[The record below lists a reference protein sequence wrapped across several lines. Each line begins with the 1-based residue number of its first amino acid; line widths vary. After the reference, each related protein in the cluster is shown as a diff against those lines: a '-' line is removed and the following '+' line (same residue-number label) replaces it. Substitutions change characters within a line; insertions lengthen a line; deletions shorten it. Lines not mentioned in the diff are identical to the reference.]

1 MSVEND
7 ITNINLGL
15 KENLMFDL
23 ELDKYISKIV
33 VQTRKGTKTYD
44 YEQKTLGKVEIHKTL
59 IQGANVVLEYTIK
72 VKNTGEIAG
81 YARNIVDYL
90 PSGLTFSSELNPDW
104 YLSENNLFTKN
115 LENTLI
121 NPGEEK
127 EIKLVLTK
135 TMTNKN
141 VGLINNRAE
150 IYEDY
155 NKYGELDIDSITNNQ
170 SQDEDDFGTA
180 DVIIVVATGG
190 NSGTALYFALLILNM
205 MLIAMAIRVMFKN
218 RFLRINTKKGRR

>member
-1 MSVEND
+1 M
-7 ITNINLGL
+7 
-15 KENLMFDL
+15 
-23 ELDKYISKIV
+23 
-33 VQTRKGTKTYD
+33 
-44 YEQKTLGKVEIHKTL
+44 
-59 IQGANVVLEYTIK
+59 
-72 VKNTGEIAG
+72 
-81 YARNIVDYL
+81 
-90 PSGLTFSSELNPDW
+90 TFSSELNPDW

-190 NSGTALYFALLILNM
+190 SSGTALYFALLILNM